1 MSFKMILDP
10 GNSIYKIVSYT
21 DDAITINDRTY
32 FNSIIVSPDS
42 LIESWPV
49 NNVENINEFLLTPI
63 LTMKPEIVI
72 IGTGI
77 NIDFPTPKQLQCLI
91 DHNVGYEI
99 MDTGAACRSYAI
111 LMSEGRRVVVG
122 LIITNG

>member
-10 GNSIYKIVSYT
+10 GDSLYKIVSYT
-21 DDAITINDRTY
+21 DDAITINDQTY

-42 LIESWPV
+42 MIKSWAV
-49 NNVENINEFLLTPI
+49 NNVEDINELLLTPI

-77 NIDFPTPKQLQCLI
+77 KIDFPTAKQLQCLI

-99 MDTGAACRSYAI
+99 MNTGAACRSYAI
-111 LMSEGRRVVVG
+111 LMSEGRHVVAG
-122 LIITNG
+122 LIIPNS